1 MNNRTGNIKK
11 IPVIIDTDIG
21 NDIDDTFAL
30 CFALL
35 REELDIRLVTTVLGD
50 PVYSA
55 KIIAQ
60 MNERCGKGT
69 IDIGLGKCGARPAMY
84 QRDWVENY
92 DLSSYPGRIY
102 EDGVAQMIN
111 VICQSEKTVTI
122 LAMGPC
128 TNLAEAIRRSPDIS
142 DKVRVIAVFGGLFR
156 GYFSKEPCPE
166 YNVHKDVE
174 AARTFLTGYKNIW
187 ISPIDTFFDVVLDRE
202 RYQRL
207 AKCRKSSPAV
217 GALLENFGIWC
228 KNFPDWKDKVQ
239 DHTPA
244 LCDAILVYL
253 AITDEGL
260 VSQTY
265 PIEIEDNGLTRV
277 SETGIPVKVAIAWSD
292 KERMLD
298 FLTDTYCASAS
309 GR

>member
-84 QRDWVENY
+84 QQDWVEDY

-111 VICQSEKTVTI
+111 LIRQSEKTVTI

-142 DKVRVIAVFGGLFR
+142 DKVRVIAVFGGWLFR
-156 GYFSKEPCPE
+156 QGNLP
-166 YNVHKDVE
+166 
-174 AARTFLTGYKNIW
+174 RI
-187 ISPIDTFFDVVLDRE
+187 
-202 RYQRL
+202 QR
-207 AKCRKSSPAV
+207 P
-217 GALLENFGIWC
+217 
-228 KNFPDWKDKVQ
+228 
-239 DHTPA
+239 
-244 LCDAILVYL
+244 
-253 AITDEGL
+253 
-260 VSQTY
+260 
-265 PIEIEDNGLTRV
+265 
-277 SETGIPVKVAIAWSD
+277 
-292 KERMLD
+292 
-298 FLTDTYCASAS
+298 
-309 GR
+309 